1 MWPWWV
7 RSCGIFFAT
16 GAEVGVGAEFP
27 EPAVAGV
34 VADSDGDA
42 AAAEADA
49 AVADAGVAV
58 AGAGVEESDVDESAA
73 DFEGS
78 EDVMPPP

>member
-1 MWPWWV
+1 M

-16 GAEVGVGAEFP
+16 GAEVGAGAEFP
-27 EPAVAGV
+27 DLSAAGV
-34 VADSDGDA
+34 VGEPDA
-42 AAAEADA
+42 AAAEVDA